1 MSDEPRV
8 RQLVDELLD
17 TERTPEEVC
26 ADCPELV
33 AEVRKRSQQMLRV
46 VEAELEA
53 MFPTPGPGR
62 EVDTQ
67 APCNPAAGRIR
78 EMNELHDNFQMDILR
93 EVTRAEGGRPGI
105 PRCEE
110 KGDDSGRGR
119 S

>member
-67 APCNPAAGRIR
+67 APCNPAAGLPNI
-78 EMNELHDNFQMDILR
+78 
-93 EVTRAEGGRPGI
+93 PGYQV
-105 PRCEE
+105 EAVL
-110 KGDDSGRGR
+110 GRGGMGIVYR
-119 S
+119 NSTV